1 MKRNTIIILI
11 STVVIFGI
19 GMAVLSGNRKSDAAL
34 SATKTST
41 YQNITS
47 QELAKMLVTKD
58 FFFVNVHI
66 PYEGEIEKTDASI
79 PYNEIGQNLDKL
91 PQDKDAKIVLYCRSG
106 RMSEEA
112 ARTLTKSGYT
122 NVYNLTGGMIEWEAN
137 GYPPSILNE

>member
-1 MKRNTIIILI
+1 MKKNIILVLI
-11 STVVIFGI
+11 GVSVLLVVG
-19 GMAVLSGNRKSDAAL
+19 VTLVSGNRKSDATL
-34 SATKTST
+34 PATKAST

-47 QELAKMLVTKD
+47 PELATILSTKD

-91 PQDKDAKIVLYCRSG
+91 PQDNNAKIVLYCRSG

-122 NVYNLTGGMIEWEAN
+122 NVYNLTGGMIQWEAS
-137 GYPPSILNE
+137 GYPLLQK